1 MDPDTGIPEPEPS
14 VFNYVLSFLLVGVAW
29 GFTTPFIRRAAADFN
44 ARQEKANKPN
54 YSGRGRSHS
63 QEPETVFTDAG
74 EEQELL
80 SRGAQDS
87 DSDEEGVRRRST
99 SSSDVNRKPKAAGAD
114 TGLDGGIAGQSGSG
128 GTSEAREGSADEE
141 QDDLPSPAWRR
152 GAPVKQSWLRT
163 KIVSIFWTV
172 VNLLRTPAYAI
183 PLVIN
188 LTGSIWFF
196 LLVGKHGRCH
206 FLAFLASDAV
216 ALRVELLT
224 RYYVELSLTVPLA
237 NSSAFLFTVLGEWY
251 VDRKVIAKE
260 TWLGMGLVLG
270 GIALCVHSKNQAS

>member
-1 MDPDTGIPEPEPS
+1 MDPDGSIPSEPEPS

-44 ARQEKANKPN
+44 ARQEKQASESNLLAR
-54 YSGRGRSHS
+54 GRGRSQDS
-63 QEPETVFTDAG
+63 PETGFTDAG

-80 SRGAQDS
+80 SREEIGDS
-87 DSDEEGVRRRST
+87 GDEEGVRRRST
-99 SSSDVNRKPKAAGAD
+99 SSSAPNRKPKIADAD
-114 TGLDGGIAGQSGSG
+114 TGLDDGIAGQSASR
-128 GTSEAREGSADEE
+128 GTAEDREGSADEE
-141 QDDLPSPAWRR
+141 QDDLPTPAWRG
-152 GAPVKQSWLRT
+152 GAPVKQSWLRN

-172 VNLLRTPAYAI
+172 VNLLRTPAYSI

-196 LLVGKHGRCH
+196 LLVGKH
-206 FLAFLASDAV
+206 
-216 ALRVELLT
+216 
-224 RYYVELSLTVPLA
+224 ELSLTVPLA

>member
-1 MDPDTGIPEPEPS
+1 MDPDAGIPTEPAPS

-44 ARQEKANKPN
+44 ARQEKQANEPD
-54 YSGRGRSHS
+54 SPGLRRGRS
-63 QEPETVFTDAG
+63 QDTPQTGFTDAG

-80 SRGAQDS
+80 SR
-87 DSDEEGVRRRST
+87 EEDGVRRRST
-99 SSSDVNRKPKAAGAD
+99 SRSDLNRKPKTTDAD
-114 TGLDGGIAGQSGSG
+114 TGLDNEITGPSGSSRD
-128 GTSEAREGSADEE
+128 TAEDREDADED
-141 QDDLPSPAWRR
+141 QDDLPTPAWRR

-163 KIVSIFWTV
+163 KVVSVFWTI
-172 VNLLRTPAYAI
+172 VNLLRTPAYSV

-196 LLVGKHGRCH
+196 LLVGKH
-206 FLAFLASDAV
+206 
-216 ALRVELLT
+216 
-224 RYYVELSLTVPLA
+224 ELSLTVPLA

>member
-44 ARQEKANKPN
+44 ARQEKANKSN
-54 YSGRGRSHS
+54 YSGRGRGHS

-114 TGLDGGIAGQSGSG
+114 TGLDVGIAGQSGSG
-128 GTSEAREGSADEE
+128 GISEAREGSADEE

-152 GAPVKQSWLRT
+152 GAPMKQSWLRT

-196 LLVGKHGRCH
+196 LLVGKHG
-206 FLAFLASDAV
+206 LESLIS
-216 ALRVELLT
+216 
-224 RYYVELSLTVPLA
+224 YYIELSLTVPLA